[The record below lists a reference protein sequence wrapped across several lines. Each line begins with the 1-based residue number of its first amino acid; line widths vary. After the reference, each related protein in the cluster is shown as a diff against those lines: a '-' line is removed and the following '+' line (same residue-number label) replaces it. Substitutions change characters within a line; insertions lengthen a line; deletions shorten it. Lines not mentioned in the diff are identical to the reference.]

1 MEINF
6 SRVAENISQPTA
18 NGNIQR
24 MAEQPTTDKNEAKL
38 AADAK
43 VLPTLAD
50 NNEQQKRNNSL
61 ETDFQIENALAEIS
75 EFVQNNN
82 RQLNFSVDEGSQKNV
97 IKVTDSGTGEV
108 IRQIPSE
115 EVLRLSER
123 LRDLQLDVGKAV
135 GVLFNKQ
142 V

>member
-6 SRVAENISQPTA
+6 SRVAENISQPTV
-18 NGNIQR
+18 NGNIQAV
-24 MAEQPTTDKNEAKL
+24 AEQPPTDKNDAKL
-38 AADAK
+38 AAEAK
-43 VLPTLAD
+43 VLPSLAD
-50 NNEQQKRNNSL
+50 NNEQEKRNNSL
-61 ETDFQIENALAEIS
+61 ETDFQIENALVEIS

-82 RQLNFSVDEGSQKNV
+82 RHLNFSVDEGSQKNV
-97 IKVTDSGTGEV
+97 VKVTDSGTGEV